1 MRDIES
7 LKEATEVLNEFER
20 RTNTLLM
27 IDGTTLDVMLSDPNL
42 ENKFLTAATQ
52 APSVCVCRCGPT

>member
-1 MRDIES
+1 MRDIDT

-27 IDGTTLDVMLSDPNL
+27 IDGTTLDVMLSDPAL
-42 ENKFLTAATQ
+42 ENKFLTASTM
-52 APSVCVCRCGPT
+52 APSVCVCRCSPT